1 MKICPLFFSYIKC
14 ISDWQSILL
23 RPQCSAWC
31 RPYFKVISTCTCI
44 TTCFTYVL
52 ELVSIQ
58 IALSIIYLFCL
69 QVVIKHLVLIFTV
82 LDQTLLVRQV
92 CKYLVYISYCNQLY
106 FQFQNSFIG
115 EINVCLENFFQEF
128 LICQG
133 QTQLFSSSSS

>member
-1 MKICPLFFSYIKC
+1 MKFANTFLVTLNAFQIGKLYYQGHNVQYVDLFLKPS
-14 ISDWQSILL
+14 QLILAL
-23 RPQCSAWC
+23 LLASL
-31 RPYFKVISTCTCI
+31 STRVGRHTNY
-44 TTCFTYVL
+44 T
-52 ELVSIQ
+52 Q
-58 IALSIIYLFCL
+58 YLFCL
-69 QVVIKHLVLIFTV
+69 KVVIKYLVLVITV

-133 QTQLFSSSSS
+133 QTQFSSS